1 MQHSSAIVVDKLPL
15 NCRDITS
22 LYSCE
27 QNANVLLKSCV
38 FPIGASE
45 QLLENTVDVTCHVLH
60 L

>member
-1 MQHSSAIVVDKLPL
+1 MQCSAIVVDKLPL
-15 NCRDITS
+15 NYGDVTD

-27 QNANVLLKSCV
+27 NNANVLLKSCA

-45 QLLENTVDVTCHVLH
+45 QLLENTVDVTRHVLH